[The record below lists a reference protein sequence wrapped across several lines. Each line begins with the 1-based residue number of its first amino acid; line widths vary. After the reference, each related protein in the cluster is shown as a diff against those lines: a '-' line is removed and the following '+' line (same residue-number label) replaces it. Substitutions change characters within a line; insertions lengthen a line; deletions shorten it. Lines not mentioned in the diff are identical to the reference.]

1 MDSDGEAGTPLRQQ
15 LGEAYAAVLPSFFDA
30 SFPAERRAT
39 CDSCAMCLP
48 VGGSAGEPPAPGQSA
63 GRHAFSPDVKCCS
76 YNPSL
81 PAFAVGALLA
91 DDRPEWAEGRRRAR
105 ARIAQQHGVRPHG
118 IDGPPAYWLRYRS
131 ASGAFGRSRD
141 LLCPY
146 FDDGRC
152 TIWRWREAV
161 CSTYFCKHDRGADG
175 RLFWQAVRQYL
186 TELGEALLVHALLE
200 LGFDPEQAL
209 APVPA
214 EVTAEELDRLP
225 LPAAAYRAR
234 WGRWAGREEA
244 CFRETHRMVSA
255 LSPAQAEAIGGARAR
270 AHLALVEAR
279 YRALVQPRLPARL
292 RRNPELKVLRE
303 AGGYL
308 LEGYSAL
315 DPSRAGDALY
325 GVLDAFDGRGTEAVL
340 RSLRA
345 QGRRVPSEALLR
357 ALHHHRVLVTAE
369 GEDGGITGRGTA
381 SSA

>member
-1 MDSDGEAGTPLRQQ
+1 MDSDLEPGTSLRQQ
-15 LGEAYAAVLPSFFDA
+15 LGEAYAAVLPSFFENPL
-30 SFPAERRAT
+30 PAERRAT
-39 CDSCAMCLP
+39 CDSCAMCVP
-48 VGGSAGEPPAPGQSA
+48 GGGDAGPLQAT

-81 PAFAVGALLA
+81 PAFAVGALLS

-131 ASGAFGRSRD
+131 ATGAFGRSRD

-146 FDDGRC
+146 FDDGSC

-209 APVPA
+209 APAPA

-225 LPAAAYRAR
+225 LPGAAYRAR

-244 CFRETHRMVSA
+244 CFREAHRLVSA

-270 AHLALVEAR
+270 AHLARVEAS

-315 DPSRAGDALY
+315 DPSRVGEALY
-325 GVLDAFDGRGTEAVL
+325 AALDAFDGRETGAVKQG
-340 RSLRA
+340 LRA
-345 QGRRVPSEALLR
+345 QGRPAPSAELLQ
-357 ALHHHRVLVTAE
+357 ALHHHRVLVAAE
-369 GEDGGITGRGTA
+369 DEA
-381 SSA
+381 ESP